1 MIVLDATVLI
11 AYLDGGDAHHDR
23 AVTVL
28 QREIDEDFGASPLTI
43 AEVLVGPARAG
54 RLDDAVAALRDL
66 EVVEQA
72 LPPDTSTRLA
82 ELRAMTGL
90 RMPDCCVVL
99 AAQTAGASIA
109 AFDDRLVKAVE
120 RLGLEAITA

>member
-11 AYLDGGDAHHDR
+11 AYLDGDDAHHDR
-23 AVTVL
+23 AMTVL
-28 QREIDEDFGASPLTI
+28 AREIDEDFGASPLTI

-90 RMPDCCVVL
+90 RMPDCCIVL

>member
-11 AYLDGGDAHHDR
+11 AYLDGDDAHHDR

-28 QREIDEDFGASPLTI
+28 AREIDEDFGASPLTI

-90 RMPDCCVVL
+90 RMPDCCIVL